1 MWAIRE
7 EEQAMSAND
16 RLIWFSGRECI
27 HCKRMRPVVEQL
39 EAETG
44 KKITELE
51 VWHSEENAGV
61 MRGYEDAIKKA
72 CGGDL
77 GVPAFF
83 NEKTKG
89 AVCGMVTLEKLKSWA
104 EG

>member
-1 MWAIRE
+1 
-7 EEQAMSAND
+7 MSANGE
-16 RLIWFSGRECI
+16 RLLWFSGRECV
-27 HCKRMRPVVEQL
+27 HCRRMRPVVEQV

-51 VWHSEENAGV
+51 VWHSEENAKV
-61 MRGYEDAIKKA
+61 MRGYGDAIKKA

-89 AVCGMVTLEKLKSWA
+89 AVCGMVTLEKLKTWA
-104 EG
+104 SG